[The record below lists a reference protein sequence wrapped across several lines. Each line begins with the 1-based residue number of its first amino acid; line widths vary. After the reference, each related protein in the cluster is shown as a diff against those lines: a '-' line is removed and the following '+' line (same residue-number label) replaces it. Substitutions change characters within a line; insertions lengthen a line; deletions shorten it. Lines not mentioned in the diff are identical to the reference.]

1 MLSMMQS
8 IKHNGGGQSK
18 IHFVCLCVLP
28 FISFAL
34 RWLFKTRNASWLFQ
48 DSPRDTTIDPSDAV
62 IHVDRELTCTTRAS
76 PDAHAYEWFRDETDS
91 VGVGQTYVIPEE
103 WLGQYVTLTCI
114 ATNTVGSDGVSI
126 FFSVVGKCRF

>member
-1 MLSMMQS
+1 MQM
-8 IKHNGGGQSK
+8 GQ
-18 IHFVCLCVLP
+18 
-28 FISFAL
+28 
-34 RWLFKTRNASWLFQ
+34 
-48 DSPRDTTIDPSDAV
+48 
-62 IHVDRELTCTTRAS
+62 ELTCIARAS
-76 PDAHAYEWFRDETDS
+76 PEVHAYEWFRDETDS

>member
-1 MLSMMQS
+1 M
-8 IKHNGGGQSK
+8 HVGQ
-18 IHFVCLCVLP
+18 
-28 FISFAL
+28 
-34 RWLFKTRNASWLFQ
+34 
-48 DSPRDTTIDPSDAV
+48 
-62 IHVDRELTCTTRAS
+62 ELTCVTRAS